1 MVAATIRMAHDLG
14 LSTIAEGIETEDD
27 LATIRR
33 LGCRYAQGYHF
44 ARPMPGGG
52 DRLPV
57 RRESFG
63 RPYRYTGL
71 ISAGTDARRA

>member
-44 ARPMPGGG
+44 ARPMPEDEIVSRYAGNPSVIGSAT
-52 DRLPV
+52 PV
-57 RRESFG
+57 
-63 RPYRYTGL
+63 
-71 ISAGTDARRA
+71 